1 VTAAVAQCQR
11 LGFHVLGAAAARS
24 FGGRETGDGW
34 WCGEA
39 ARARAGLEGRL
50 ARKEGGG
57 SCRPEEEEEGRRG
70 GATGGHTGARRKKIR
85 GVLGRRL
92 RKGTPA
98 S

>member
-57 SCRPEEEEEGRRG
+57 GSWKGRRG

-98 S
+98 N

>member
-1 VTAAVAQCQR
+1 M
-11 LGFHVLGAAAARS
+11 
-24 FGGRETGDGW
+24 GGGVVRRQGRGQGW
-34 WCGEA
+34 RG
-39 ARARAGLEGRL
+39 GLPGR
-50 ARKEGGG
+50 RGGG

-98 S
+98 N